1 MESAFKIKLGR
12 KFEARLVVCGKF
24 DGHQPAVACASG
36 TCGQVLL
43 YYPHEQGST
52 SSGRPELRTL
62 TFNKTLTALGCG
74 ALNAS
79 LTAREVI
86 ALPGWQSGNAMVFI
100 FEKVSGTGQRS
111 FMAEAANQNNVFKTP
126 ALVIA
131 KPGTHIQRPSH
142 PTRATRRNTH
152 SRRPPK
158 ATCCVRTCGRAQAAR
173 PGATSGPP

>member
-43 YYPHEQGST
+43 YYPHEQGAT

-79 LTAREVI
+79 LTEAEDARLMADMPLMKRHYADLFTLNNELIAEYNKRANNHEALLAALKEVNQIIQKAANLRVGAPKARVI
-86 ALPGWQSGNAMVFI
+86 AESRAAIKSNNIDSLYHIICDGKSN
-100 FEKVSGTGQRS
+100 VS
-111 FMAEAANQNNVFKTP
+111 
-126 ALVIA
+126 L
-131 KPGTHIQRPSH
+131 
-142 PTRATRRNTH
+142 
-152 SRRPPK
+152 
-158 ATCCVRTCGRAQAAR
+158 AQ
-173 PGATSGPP
+173 